1 MKIEAIVYYILQIL
15 LLLLETYIAYLLL
28 KYLRRKPMGMQTIL
42 DKVVKDTILFL
53 LFDQILRVFIMA
65 LIVEFARPLSDD
77 ILFIITTLLRF
88 FSGLRFLNT
97 FTIIMVRYILV
108 FYHTYLNI
116 FDEKVTRRIIRC
128 LVCIL
133 SAMIAAGDSGNNHML
148 MYYFLKGEETLLTK
162 KSPKFM
168 IMSISIIVIVL
179 IITQYQIEK
188 FKKSVDSQ
196 SFDNLEAIQ
205 DNQVAGKCI
214 NQTHFNPHRIEII
227 TGLLLVF
234 INAFFQLSL
243 YLWHGNLYIDSLRGT
258 LLLQISIII
267 LALMFIFK
275 NEKIYS
281 FMKHHTKSQLFCKSS
296 DDIYSHNSDDSKVDA
311 IYKPQ
316 YEVHDNFNFDGTEE
330 EIDSQHVNQLS
341 QLEFSSVIFVKEC
354 NPEKD
359 SAPQNIDQ
367 DSASSNDGEK
377 NWNNNHDPK
386 PGCSFWVDNS

>member
-1 MKIEAIVYYILQIL
+1 
-15 LLLLETYIAYLLL
+15 
-28 KYLRRKPMGMQTIL
+28 MGMQTIL

-148 MYYFLKGEETLLTK
+148 MYYFLKGEETLFTK

-196 SFDNLEAIQ
+196 SFDNLETIQ
-205 DNQVAGKCI
+205 DSQVAGRCI
-214 NQTHFNPHRIEII
+214 NQMHFNPYRMEII
-227 TGLLLVF
+227 TGFFLGL
-234 INAFFQLSL
+234 INVFFQLSL
-243 YLWHGNLYIDSLRGT
+243 YLWHGNLYINYLRKT
-258 LLLQISIII
+258 LLLQISTII

-275 NEKIYS
+275 NKKIYS
-281 FMKHHTKSQLFCKSS
+281 FMKHHTKSQLFCQSS
-296 DDIYSHNSDDSKVDA
+296 DHFYNHNSDDSKEHA

-316 YEVHDNFNFDGTEE
+316 YEVHGNFNFNKTEE
-330 EIDSQHVNQLS
+330 EIDAQHVNQLG
-341 QLEFSSVIFVKEC
+341 QLEFSSVIFVKDC
-354 NPEKD
+354 NPKKD
-359 SAPQNIDQ
+359 PASQNIDQ
-367 DSASSNDGEK
+367 ASVSTNDE
-377 NWNNNHDPK
+377 
-386 PGCSFWVDNS
+386 